1 MKNYKSK
8 IALTAAL
15 TVAAFM
21 NLNAQTLQGIATYR
35 SGMNAQALKK
45 YKAGLA
51 DMPPDVREHFEEYP
65 GIDYHQSTDFELKF
79 NLTESTWKEVE
90 SLSKSGGFNITST
103 TYKNTAEKRYLREQE
118 ISTKP
123 FLIADA
129 LAPLKWKITKE
140 SKKIGDYTVYKA
152 TLKTVKAKQH
162 IYGQAETPLQ
172 VEAWYTPDIP
182 VPHGPEQYWG
192 LPGLIIQLDDGKI
205 TYLLTKVV
213 LNPEK
218 KIRIKKPRRGKK
230 INEKELQKEL
240 AKAEERMDIMHQQE
254 GSKAHDH

>member
-8 IALTAAL
+8 IALTAVL

-21 NLNAQTLQGIATYR
+21 NLNAQNFQGIATYQ
-35 SGMNAQALKK
+35 SGTNAKALKD
-45 YKAGLA
+45 YRAVLA
-51 DMPPDVREHFEEYP
+51 SMPPDMREHFEEYP
-65 GIDYHQSTDFELKF
+65 GLDLQSKDFELKF

-140 SKKIGDYTVYKA
+140 SKKIGNYTAYKA
-152 TLKTVKAKQH
+152 TLQPVKMEMGIYAQAKT
-162 IYGQAETPLQ
+162 LQ
-172 VEAWYTPDIP
+172 VEVWYTPDIP
-182 VPHGPEQYWG
+182 VPTGPEQYWG
-192 LPGLIIQLDDGKI
+192 LPGLILQFDNGTK
-205 TYLLTKVV
+205 TYLCTKVV

-218 KIRIKKPRRGKK
+218 GVRIKKPRRGKK
-230 INEKELQKEL
+230 INEKQLQEEFVKE
-240 AKAEERMDIMHQQE
+240 AERINSMHNY
-254 GSKAHDH
+254 

>member
-8 IALTAAL
+8 IALTAVL

-21 NLNAQTLQGIATYR
+21 NLNAQNFQGIATYQ
-35 SGMNAQALKK
+35 SGTNAKALKD
-45 YKAGLA
+45 YRAVLA
-51 DMPPDVREHFEEYP
+51 SMPPDMREHFEEYP
-65 GIDYHQSTDFELKF
+65 GLDLQSKDFELKF

-140 SKKIGDYTVYKA
+140 SKKIGNYTAYKA
-152 TLKTVKAKQH
+152 TLQPVKMEMGIYAQAKT
-162 IYGQAETPLQ
+162 LQ
-172 VEAWYTPDIP
+172 VEVWYTPDIP
-182 VPHGPEQYWG
+182 VPTGPEQYWG
-192 LPGLIIQLDDGKI
+192 LPGLILQFDNGTK
-205 TYLLTKVV
+205 TYLCTKVV

-218 KIRIKKPRRGKK
+218 GVRIKKPRRGKK
-230 INEKELQKEL
+230 INEKQLQEEFVKE
-240 AKAEERMDIMHQQE
+240 AERINSMHN
-254 GSKAHDH
+254 

>member
-8 IALTAAL
+8 IALTAVL

-21 NLNAQTLQGIATYR
+21 NLNAQNFQGIATYQ
-35 SGMNAQALKK
+35 SGTNAKALKD
-45 YKAGLA
+45 YRAVLA
-51 DMPPDVREHFEEYP
+51 SMPPDMREHFEEYP
-65 GIDYHQSTDFELKF
+65 GLDLQSKDFELKF

-90 SLSKSGGFNITST
+90 SLSKSGSFNITGT

-140 SKKIGDYTVYKA
+140 SKKIGNYTAYKA
-152 TLKTVKAKQH
+152 TLQPVKMEMGIYAQAKT
-162 IYGQAETPLQ
+162 LQ
-172 VEAWYTPDIP
+172 VEVWYTPDIP
-182 VPHGPEQYWG
+182 VPTGPEQYWG
-192 LPGLIIQLDDGKI
+192 LPGLILQFDNGTK
-205 TYLLTKVV
+205 TYLCTKVV

-218 KIRIKKPRRGKK
+218 GVRIKKPRRGKK
-230 INEKELQKEL
+230 INEKQ
-240 AKAEERMDIMHQQE
+240 H
-254 GSKAHDH
+254 SS